1 MDIVGLRNDI
11 DNNGVDN
18 GIDLHNAEIDRLRDQ
33 LWVGLMVV
41 TFLVLV
47 ITRVVRMRAGETMP
61 PLSWLIQ
68 GMLHLMVFANLFLR
82 KTRYASL
89 VRGIFVVCIHLA
101 VPPVLVFYGG
111 TRGFGDIALFST
123 VLLSLL
129 YGWRRWMVVSFTLMA
144 LTLVWVFY
152 LDGIGQPVAPL
163 LDYSARF
170 TSLKFFILMFVM
182 VFLLRY
188 ITVFYHSLLDKYRS
202 FADEQVRFTRQLQA
216 NSVELAALT
225 RTLQG
230 SRQKIVTAREEE
242 RRRMGRDL
250 HDGLGPL
257 LAAQVFRTGV
267 ARQMVHK
274 NPQKT
279 ESLLVDLESNI
290 EVALADIRR
299 LVYGLRPPLL
309 DQLGLIGAITSHVS
323 QLESQLVI
331 DLQLAPQLP
340 PLSAAAEAALFRMV
354 QTALDNVIR
363 HAQANHCQIRLDVSE
378 GALWLVI
385 TDDGIG
391 IAPAVMAGVGLTSM
405 RERMEEL
412 GGTFASN
419 TNQPTGTRLSASIP
433 LLSDGQTPPYPSPNR
448 EGIVST

>member
-1 MDIVGLRNDI
+1 MDTVMGTVGLRNDI

-129 YGWRRWMVVSFTLMA
+129 YGWRRWMFVSFTLMA

-274 NPQKT
+274 NPQKA
-279 ESLLVDLESNI
+279 ESVLVDLESNI

-363 HAQANHCQIRLDVSE
+363 HAQANRCQIRLDVSE
-378 GALWLVI
+378 GVLWLVI

-391 IAPAVMAGVGLTSM
+391 ISPAVMAGVGLTSM

-433 LLSDGQTPPYPSPNR
+433 LLSDGQILEDSSR
-448 EGIVST
+448 

>member
-1 MDIVGLRNDI
+1 MIIRSTVIDTAMDTVGLRNDI
-11 DNNGVDN
+11 DNNGVD
-18 GIDLHNAEIDRLRDQ
+18 LHNPEIDRLRDQ

-47 ITRVVRMRAGETMP
+47 ITRVARMSRGETMP

-89 VRGIFVVCIHLA
+89 VQGIFVVCVHLA
-101 VPPVLVFYGG
+101 VPLVLVFYGG
-111 TRGFGDIALFST
+111 TRGFGDIALFCT
-123 VLLSLL
+123 VLVSLL
-129 YGWRRWMVVSFTLMA
+129 YGWRRWMVVSFALMA
-144 LTLVWVFY
+144 LALLWVFY
-152 LDGIGQPVAPL
+152 LDSIGQPVAPL
-163 LDYSARF
+163 LNYSARF
-170 TSLKFFILMFVM
+170 TSLKFFILTFVM

-279 ESLLVDLESNI
+279 ERLLVDLESNI

-340 PLSAAAEAALFRMV
+340 ALSAAAEAALFRMV

-363 HAQANHCQIRLDVSE
+363 HAQARHCQVRLDVSE

-385 TDDGIG
+385 IDDGIG
-391 IAPAVMAGVGLTSM
+391 ISPAVRAGVGLTSM

-412 GGTFASN
+412 GGTFAISSI
-419 TNQPTGTRLSASIP
+419 QPTGTRLSASIP
-433 LLSDGQTPPYPSPNR
+433 LLSDEQILADSTP
-448 EGIVST
+448 